1 MKREYTLINNGAI
14 TLVVDHV
21 AVPARG
27 SAKVMLTL
35 TRGQVNLFNMKNID
49 VVFTS
54 PDGVRFLND
63 QCLELDRPVVETST
77 DKSDALYRMNM
88 INHAVIR
95 TPKLDAK
102 IALAETGNLPAPEDE
117 DVPVVTAAVAVTE
130 DKTVSVLQSG
140 LSATPTVVG
149 GSATPVTSGT
159 VVVSPEN
166 TEPLIQTSD
175 EVVSAR
181 TAELDA
187 MPWTDFKKLCKAL
200 KVENPGNALKRP
212 ALTLLVLEAE
222 TKKGA

>member
-102 IALAETGNLPAPEDE
+102 IALAESGNLPAPEG
-117 DVPVVTAAVAVTE
+117 DVPVVAEAVAVTA
-130 DKTVSVLQSG
+130 DKAVGVLASG
-140 LSATPTVVG
+140 LSATPTVIG
-149 GSATPVTSGT
+149 GPAVPVTSGT
-159 VVVSPEN
+159 VVVSP
-166 TEPLIQTSD
+166 EPLIQTSD